1 LPSVR
6 AKAAIPTFV
15 FDGKAPV
22 QMLPFGSAQLPR
34 SGVRDTN
41 QLVELALFGIPDAA
55 AKKNPVVN

>member
-1 LPSVR
+1 
-6 AKAAIPTFV
+6 
-15 FDGKAPV
+15 
-22 QMLPFGSAQLPR
+22 MLPFGSAQLPR